1 LIVWSISSG
10 ALENYLLVQWRNNV
24 LPSPTPVKAAPAEHK
39 DQHDDQNN
47 YFGIAHGASL
57 AIEVGGEHIN
67 ICQIFQSS
75 YGVNR
80 YPDVP
85 SPPTKNSIC
94 KWPANN
100 WVKSEVWNHPLIT

>member
-1 LIVWSISSG
+1 LIVSSISSG
-10 ALENYLLVQWRNNV
+10 ALDNYLLVQWRNNF
-24 LPSPTPVKAAPAEHK
+24 LASPTPVKAAPAEHK

-57 AIEVGGEHIN
+57 PIEVGGEHIN
-67 ICQIFQSS
+67 ICQIFQSV

-94 KWPANN
+94 KWVANSLK
-100 WVKSEVWNHPLIT
+100 KSEV